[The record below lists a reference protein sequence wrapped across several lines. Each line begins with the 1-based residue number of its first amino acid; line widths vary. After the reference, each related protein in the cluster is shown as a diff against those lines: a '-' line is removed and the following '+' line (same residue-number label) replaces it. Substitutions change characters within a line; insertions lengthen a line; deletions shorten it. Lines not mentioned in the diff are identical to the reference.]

1 MTRAPESSVRPHP
14 FVPDPDVPPDIN
26 GRGACLSCHLI
37 GRRGDSHHDTTEL
50 DAGQAEARARIG
62 EREE

>member
-37 GRRGDSHHDTTEL
+37 GRRGDSHHAMPDVPEQV
-50 DAGQAEARARIG
+50 AARRRTDPHD
-62 EREE
+62 E